1 MFKWNWN
8 KKLNCYCSEHN
19 LSIRAD
25 KNGNVF
31 GGRTSI
37 PTPETQAAPTEAQNM
52 QDWIQNYPA
61 MFELQQKYA
70 PLEAQQQVELAQQ
83 YAQPLGE
90 AYKAANEAMYPE
102 TSAIQEKLAQ
112 QALTGMESGVPDWQK
127 AQYQSDLNA
136 NLGANVGSGIGAD
149 YVSRGMLQQQQDW
162 QNYYRDLGLSVAG
175 RQPLATAQTPSYSNY
190 ASTYTPSSVANTNAQ
205 NYGSYSNAYAN
216 MYGTNANYA
225 SNMFGNYLQAGQQGA
240 GALTGML
247 SSIRYKTNVKL
258 WA

>member
-1 MFKWNWN
+1 MG
-8 KKLNCYCSEHN
+8 STP
-19 LSIRAD
+19 SM
-25 KNGNVF
+25 
-31 GGRTSI
+31 
-37 PTPETQAAPTEAQNM
+37 PETPKPQTQAESLN
-52 QDWIQNYPA
+52 DWITSYPK
-61 MFELQQKYA
+61 MFALQKEYA

-90 AYKAANEAMYPE
+90 AYQAANAAMYPE
-102 TSAIQEKLAQ
+102 TAAIQEKLAQ

-149 YVSRGMLQQQQDW
+149 YVSRGMMQQQQDW

-190 ASTYTPSSVANTNAQ
+190 ASTYTPGQVATTNAQ

-225 SNMFGNYLQAGQQGA
+225 SNMFGNYLQAGQMGA
-240 GALTGML
+240 GALAGMM
-247 SSIRYKTNVKL
+247 SSNRYKTNIKL